1 MKTLVSFIL
10 GLLMLTSCN
19 SQKAVAEKESVT
31 TKEMTKQKKLPVLEY
46 EALSRG
52 YYRKITIENQQV
64 TVIAARNVKPVIF
77 SISDED
83 WKELVNLYIT
93 VDKEGLADLESPT
106 QKRFYDGAPIAN
118 FRVIEGDT
126 IYESGAF
133 DGGIPPQAIEKIVNK
148 IIEIADKNLKST
160 K

>member
-1 MKTLVSFIL
+1 MKTLASFIL

-19 SQKAVAEKESVT
+19 SQKAVAKKESVT
-31 TKEMTKQKKLPVLEY
+31 KKEMTKQQTLPVLEY

-52 YYRKITIENQQV
+52 YYRKITIENHQV
-64 TVIAARNVKPVIF
+64 IVIAARNVKPAIF

-83 WKELVNLYIT
+83 WEELVDLYVT
-93 VDKEGLADLESPT
+93 VDKKGLADLESPT
-106 QKRFYDGAPIAN
+106 QKRLYDGAPIAN

-133 DGGIPPQAIEKIVNK
+133 DGGFPPQAIDKIVNK
-148 IIEIADKNLKST
+148 IIEIADKNLKN
-160 K
+160 